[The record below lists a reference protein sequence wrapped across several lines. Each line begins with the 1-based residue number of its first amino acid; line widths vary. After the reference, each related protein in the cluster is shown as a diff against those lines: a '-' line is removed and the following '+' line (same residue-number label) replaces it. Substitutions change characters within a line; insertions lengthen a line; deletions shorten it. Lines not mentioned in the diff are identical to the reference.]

1 MKKQVAKLEALLYIA
16 GDAGLSKE
24 TLEELLEQTPQ
35 ELSEEIA
42 ELKSTLQET
51 GLQIVEIAGSYK
63 MTNAAEYSDVVEK
76 YFQKDVNKHLSQ
88 SALEILAII
97 AYRQPITRIEID
109 ELRGVNSSAALQT
122 LIWRGLIKVTGKKEV
137 TGRPNL
143 YGTTDYFLE
152 YFGYKDLTE
161 LPVIEKFEE
170 NESIDLFDNPTLNEN
185 E

>member
-1 MKKQVAKLEALLYIA
+1 MKKQIAKLEALLYVA

-24 TLEELLEQTPQ
+24 ILEELLEQTQQ
-35 ELSEEIA
+35 EVTEDIA
-42 ELKSTLQET
+42 ELRASLQET
-51 GLQIVEIAGSYK
+51 GLQIVEVANTYK
-63 MTNAAEYSDVVEK
+63 MTNAAEYSEIVEK

-122 LIWRGLIKVTGKKEV
+122 LIWRGLIKVTGKKDV

-152 YFGYKDLTE
+152 YFGYKDISE
-161 LPVIEKFEE
+161 LPVIEKFED
-170 NESIDLFDNPTLNEN
+170 NESIDLFDNPNLNEN

>member
-1 MKKQVAKLEALLYIA
+1 MKKQAAKLEALLYVA
-16 GDAGLSKE
+16 GDAGLSKA
-24 TLEELLEQTPQ
+24 TLEELLGQNSK
-35 ELSEEIA
+35 ELTQDVE
-42 ELKSTLQET
+42 ELKSALQKT
-51 GLQIVEIAGSYK
+51 GLQIIEIADSYK
-63 MTNAAEYSDVVEK
+63 MTNAAEYSEIVEN

-122 LIWRGLIKVTGKKEV
+122 LIWRGLIKVTGKKDV

-170 NESIDLFDNPTLNEN
+170 NEAIDLFDKPNFDEA
-185 E
+185 

>member
-1 MKKQVAKLEALLYIA
+1 MKKQVAKLEALLYVA
-16 GDAGLSKE
+16 GDAGLSKD
-24 TLEELLEQTPQ
+24 TVEELLDQT
-35 ELSEEIA
+35 SEEVTEIIE
-42 ELKSTLQET
+42 ELKASLQET
-51 GLQIVEIAGSYK
+51 GLQIVEIADSYK
-63 MTNAAEYSDVVEK
+63 MTNAAEYSETVEK

-88 SALEILAII
+88 SALEVLAII

-122 LIWRGLIKVTGKKEV
+122 LIWRGLIKVTGKKDV

-161 LPVIEKFEE
+161 LPVIEKFED
-170 NESIDLFDNPTLNEN
+170 NEPIDLFDNPNLTEN